1 MTFIRNIILALL
13 LLNTTVATS
22 QSGVDLANRMISKVK
37 SLKTLQCTFE
47 AQERIMDKMISEK
60 NNFKINIAPFKTYFK
75 QEFPEKGLEGLY
87 IAGVNSGKTKINP
100 NAFPW
105 VTLNL
110 DPEGELMMKNHHHPI
125 FHAGYGYVAEV
136 LDMLIKKYQSKTD
149 NLIVN
154 KGTINYMG
162 QEVIVLDCN
171 NPFYKI
177 QTIKITTPET
187 PYALGKRLH
196 INYFSILEENSGL
209 KAFSEIPAGKTIK
222 IPSDYASKM
231 LIYLHKTQL
240 YPVYIKISDPRGL
253 FEEYKFTNVILN
265 PVFKSEDFSAENPKY
280 NF

>member
-1 MTFIRNIILALL
+1 MKKYLLIIIAIISVISA
-13 LLNTTVATS
+13 NA
-22 QSGVDLANRMISKVK
+22 QSGVELANNMIAKVK

-47 AQERIMDKMISEK
+47 SQERILGKTFSEK
-60 NNFKINIAPFKTYFK
+60 NHFKINLSPFKTYFK

-87 IAGVNSGKTKINP
+87 ISGENNNDTKINP

-110 DPEGELMMKNHHHPI
+110 DPEGDLMMKNHHHPI
-125 FHAGYGYVAEV
+125 FHAGYGYVALV

-149 NLIVN
+149 QLIVN
-154 KGTINYMG
+154 KGTISYQG
-162 QEVIVLDCN
+162 QDVIVLDCN

-177 QTIKITTPET
+177 ETLTLQKPET
-187 PYALGKRLH
+187 PFSIGKRLH
-196 INYFSILEENSGL
+196 INYYSILEENPGL
-209 KAFSEIPAGKTIK
+209 KPFSEVPAGKAIK

-240 YPVYIKISDPRGL
+240 YPVYIKISDPRGT

-265 PVFKSEDFSAENPKY
+265 PTFKPEDFSANNPKY
-280 NF
+280 KF